1 MRRTRISG
9 LLLLPLLGW
18 SSAPAAPPA
27 RAPAARPRVAV
38 LEMEDKTSRYSW
50 YQAGR
55 SAQEMLITELVKSGK
70 YRVIERDRLKSLMS
84 EKDLSLSGDVDPKTA
99 VRAGQ
104 LLGVEFLVAGAVT
117 ELGVTDSHASA
128 PGYRGFP
135 GFSVK
140 KQRMDAALDVRAISA
155 TTGEIVWSDS
165 KSESTSDSS
174 VYVAG
179 AGGGSQD
186 RQKLD
191 RVLRPIVQ
199 KLARSLAEAELPTS
213 GLGGAAGAARGGG
226 EAPRGGGGAGVRVG
240 GGGLGAVAGV
250 SVGDVFVV
258 FRVGDVIKDPDTGEV
273 LGADEKRVG
282 RVRVTAVRGPRLS
295 AASVVEGGGL
305 KAGDVLKTR
314 QR

>member
-1 MRRTRISG
+1 MRSPRLLG
-9 LLLLPLLGW
+9 LLLLPLAGGPIL
-18 SSAPAAPPA
+18 PAAPPA
-27 RAPAARPRVAV
+27 KAPAAKPRVAV
-38 LEMEDKTSRYSW
+38 LELEDKTSRYSW

-55 SAQEMLITELVKSGK
+55 SAQEMLITELVKSGR
-70 YRVIERDRLKSLMS
+70 YRVVERDRLRSLMA
-84 EKDLSLSGDVDPKTA
+84 EKELSLSGDVDPKTA

-117 ELGVTDSHASA
+117 ELGVSDSHASA

-140 KQRMDAALDVRAISA
+140 TQKMEAALDVRAISA

-179 AGGGSQD
+179 AGGGTQD

-191 RVLRPIVQ
+191 KVLRPIVQ

-213 GLGGAAGAARGGG
+213 GLGGVADASGVVGKVAKAEGSTVFLNVGA
-226 EAPRGGGGAGVRVG
+226 E
-240 GGGLGAVAGV
+240 AGV
-250 SVGDVFVV
+250 SEGDEFDVY
-258 FRVGDVIKDPDTGEV
+258 RVGDVIKDPDTGEV

-282 RVRVTAVRGPRLS
+282 RVRVAAVKGPRLS
-295 AASVVEGGGL
+295 TASVVDGGGL
-305 KAGDVLKTR
+305 KAGDVLKAR
-314 QR
+314 PR

>member
-1 MRRTRISG
+1 MRSPRLLG
-9 LLLLPLLGW
+9 LLLLPLAGGPIL
-18 SSAPAAPPA
+18 PAAPPA
-27 RAPAARPRVAV
+27 KAPAAKPRVAI
-38 LEMEDKTSRYSW
+38 LELEDKTSRYSW

-55 SAQEMLITELVKSGK
+55 SAQEMLITELVKSGR
-70 YRVIERDRLKSLMS
+70 YRVVERDRLRSLMA
-84 EKDLSLSGDVDPKTA
+84 EKELSLSGDVDPKTA

-117 ELGVTDSHASA
+117 ELGVSDSHASA

-140 KQRMDAALDVRAISA
+140 TQKMEAALDVRAISA

-179 AGGGSQD
+179 AGGGTQD

-191 RVLRPIVQ
+191 KVLRPIVQ

-213 GLGGAAGAARGGG
+213 GLGGVADASGVVGKVAKAEGSTVFLNVGA
-226 EAPRGGGGAGVRVG
+226 E
-240 GGGLGAVAGV
+240 AGV
-250 SVGDVFVV
+250 SEGDEFDVY
-258 FRVGDVIKDPDTGEV
+258 RVGDVIKDPDTGEV

-282 RVRVTAVRGPRLS
+282 RVRVAAVKGPRLS
-295 AASVVEGGGL
+295 TASVVDGGGL
-305 KAGDVLKTR
+305 KAGDVLKAR
-314 QR
+314 PR

>member
-1 MRRTRISG
+1 MRKTLIPG
-9 LLLLPLLGW
+9 LLLLPLLG
-18 SSAPAAPPA
+18 SGSAPAAEPA
-27 RAPAARPRVAV
+27 RAPAAKPRVAV

-104 LLGVEFLVAGAVT
+104 LLGVEFLVVGAVT

-191 RVLRPIVQ
+191 RLLRPIVQ

-213 GLGGAAGAARGGG
+213 GLGGAADASGIAGKVAKAEGTTVFLNVGA
-226 EAPRGGGGAGVRVG
+226 E
-240 GGGLGAVAGV
+240 AGV
-250 SVGDVFVV
+250 SEGEEFDV
-258 FRVGDVIKDPDTGEV
+258 FRVGEVIKDPDTGEV

-282 RVRVTAVRGPRLS
+282 RVRVTAVKGPRLS
-295 AASVVEGGGL
+295 TASVVEGGGL

>member
-1 MRRTRISG
+1 MRSPRLLG
-9 LLLLPLLGW
+9 LLLLPLAGGPILLAALPAK
-18 SSAPAAPPA
+18 APAAK
-27 RAPAARPRVAV
+27 PRVAI
-38 LEMEDKTSRYSW
+38 LEFQDKTSRYSW

-70 YRVIERDRLKSLMS
+70 YRVIERDQLRSLMA
-84 EKDLSLSGDVDPKTA
+84 EKELSLSGDVDPKTA

-104 LLGVEFLVAGAVT
+104 LLGVEFLVVGAVT
-117 ELGVTDSHASA
+117 ELGVSDSHASA

-140 KQRMDAALDVRAISA
+140 TQKMDAALDVRAISA

-179 AGGGSQD
+179 AGGGTQD

-191 RVLRPIVQ
+191 KLLRPIVQ
-199 KLARSLAEAELPTS
+199 KLSRSLVEAELPTS
-213 GLGGAAGAARGGG
+213 GLGGAADASGVAGKVAKAEGSTIFLNVGA
-226 EAPRGGGGAGVRVG
+226 EAGVTEG
-240 GGGLGAVAGV
+240 NEF
-250 SVGDVFVV
+250 DVY
-258 FRVGDVIKDPDTGEV
+258 RVGDVIKDPDTGEV

-282 RVRVTAVRGPRLS
+282 RIRVTAVKGPRLS
-295 AASVVEGGGL
+295 TASVVDGGGL
-305 KAGDVLKTR
+305 KAGDVLKVR
-314 QR
+314 PK